1 MLKVIVSLLVLALA
15 ISQPV
20 DIKAKID
27 HIHQN
32 RIGKTLLDTVYLQ
45 LQTQEPIERLVGTL

>member
-1 MLKVIVSLLVLALA
+1 MLVLA